1 MTIMKNGF
9 FLCLAVLFTAL
20 NLEAMPH
27 KNVATAISPQSL
39 HQQRSSSKQIGHMF
53 YITVV
58 GDNDYPLNSAD
69 VQIKRNNKVVSV
81 GSTNWYGNFVFKD
94 VRANDILYVS
104 YPDYEPYSQIL
115 SDTDAA
121 QIIRLYRK
129 GHKSRPLTGIVVN
142 EKGEPVANAS
152 VKSDDGRQ
160 RTVTANDGTFKLT
173 DVSKASAITVFHYKY
188 EKKSEQINGRNHIKV
203 VLSTKEETD
212 KQKTNGHRSESTSQ
226 NSSQGYGSRPNSA
239 PRKKPSSISGQQSC
253 IGDHLAFM
261 GISMGIN
268 MKAMM
273 SKLRDKGFYD
283 TDHLYDEATMRGIFY
298 KVQVHVGF
306 MSENGHLKTIRVVDA
321 DTEYQ
326 KRVAQKRFED
336 LLNKLKAVYG
346 EGKYVSRESWESRYE
361 ITLDCGT
368 IIIQMIDSDEM
379 DASSGVYTVSVVF
392 NNNKE

>member
-1 MTIMKNGF
+1 MMKKYINGRNEKELNMKQRF
-9 FLCLAVLFTAL
+9 FLYLAVLFTAL
-20 NLEAMPH
+20 NLEAMPP
-27 KNVATAISPQSL
+27 KNVATSINPQSS
-39 HQQRSSSKQIGHMF
+39 QQQ
-53 YITVV
+53 
-58 GDNDYPLNSAD
+58 
-69 VQIKRNNKVVSV
+69 
-81 GSTNWYGNFVFKD
+81 
-94 VRANDILYVS
+94 
-104 YPDYEPYSQIL
+104 
-115 SDTDAA
+115 
-121 QIIRLYRK
+121 
-129 GHKSRPLTGIVVN
+129 
-142 EKGEPVANAS
+142 
-152 VKSDDGRQ
+152 
-160 RTVTANDGTFKLT
+160 
-173 DVSKASAITVFHYKY
+173 
-188 EKKSEQINGRNHIKV
+188 
-203 VLSTKEETD
+203 VLSL
-212 KQKTNGHRSESTSQ
+212 
-226 NSSQGYGSRPNSA
+226 
-239 PRKKPSSISGQQSC
+239 SGQQSC
-253 IGDHLAFM
+253 IGNHLAFM

-336 LLNKLKAVYG
+336 LLNELKAVYG

-368 IIIQMIDSDEM
+368 IIIQMFDSDEM

>member
-1 MTIMKNGF
+1 MTIMKKVF
-9 FLCLAVLFTAL
+9 FLYLAVLFTAL

-27 KNVATAISPQSL
+27 KD
-39 HQQRSSSKQIGHMF
+39 
-53 YITVV
+53 VV
-58 GDNDYPLNSAD
+58 
-69 VQIKRNNKVVSV
+69 
-81 GSTNWYGNFVFKD
+81 
-94 VRANDILYVS
+94 
-104 YPDYEPYSQIL
+104 
-115 SDTDAA
+115 
-121 QIIRLYRK
+121 
-129 GHKSRPLTGIVVN
+129 
-142 EKGEPVANAS
+142 
-152 VKSDDGRQ
+152 
-160 RTVTANDGTFKLT
+160 
-173 DVSKASAITVFHYKY
+173 
-188 EKKSEQINGRNHIKV
+188 
-203 VLSTKEETD
+203 
-212 KQKTNGHRSESTSQ
+212 TSI
-226 NSSQGYGSRPNSA
+226 SSQSSQQQV
-239 PRKKPSSISGQQSC
+239 SSISGQQSC

-368 IIIQMIDSDEM
+368 IIIQMFDSDEM

>member
-1 MTIMKNGF
+1 MMKKYINGRNEKELNMKQRF
-9 FLCLAVLFTAL
+9 FLYLAVLFTAL
-20 NLEAMPH
+20 NLEAMPP
-27 KNVATAISPQSL
+27 KNVATSINPQSS
-39 HQQRSSSKQIGHMF
+39 QQQ
-53 YITVV
+53 
-58 GDNDYPLNSAD
+58 
-69 VQIKRNNKVVSV
+69 
-81 GSTNWYGNFVFKD
+81 
-94 VRANDILYVS
+94 
-104 YPDYEPYSQIL
+104 
-115 SDTDAA
+115 
-121 QIIRLYRK
+121 
-129 GHKSRPLTGIVVN
+129 
-142 EKGEPVANAS
+142 
-152 VKSDDGRQ
+152 
-160 RTVTANDGTFKLT
+160 
-173 DVSKASAITVFHYKY
+173 
-188 EKKSEQINGRNHIKV
+188 
-203 VLSTKEETD
+203 VLSL
-212 KQKTNGHRSESTSQ
+212 
-226 NSSQGYGSRPNSA
+226 
-239 PRKKPSSISGQQSC
+239 SGQQSC

-336 LLNKLKAVYG
+336 LLNELKAVYG

-368 IIIQMIDSDEM
+368 IIIQMFDSDEM

>member
-1 MTIMKNGF
+1 MMKKYINGRNEKELNMKQRF
-9 FLCLAVLFTAL
+9 FLYLAVLFTAL
-20 NLEAMPH
+20 NLEAMPP
-27 KNVATAISPQSL
+27 KNVATSINPQSS
-39 HQQRSSSKQIGHMF
+39 QQQ
-53 YITVV
+53 
-58 GDNDYPLNSAD
+58 
-69 VQIKRNNKVVSV
+69 
-81 GSTNWYGNFVFKD
+81 
-94 VRANDILYVS
+94 
-104 YPDYEPYSQIL
+104 
-115 SDTDAA
+115 
-121 QIIRLYRK
+121 
-129 GHKSRPLTGIVVN
+129 
-142 EKGEPVANAS
+142 
-152 VKSDDGRQ
+152 
-160 RTVTANDGTFKLT
+160 
-173 DVSKASAITVFHYKY
+173 
-188 EKKSEQINGRNHIKV
+188 
-203 VLSTKEETD
+203 VLSL
-212 KQKTNGHRSESTSQ
+212 
-226 NSSQGYGSRPNSA
+226 
-239 PRKKPSSISGQQSC
+239 SGQQSC

-336 LLNKLKAVYG
+336 LLNELKAVYG

-368 IIIQMIDSDEM
+368 IIIQMFDSDEM
-379 DASSGVYTVSVVF
+379 DASSGLYTVSVVF

>member
-1 MTIMKNGF
+1 MMKKYINGRNEKELNMKQRF
-9 FLCLAVLFTAL
+9 FLYLAVLFTAL
-20 NLEAMPH
+20 NLEAMPP
-27 KNVATAISPQSL
+27 KNVATSINPQSS
-39 HQQRSSSKQIGHMF
+39 QQQ
-53 YITVV
+53 
-58 GDNDYPLNSAD
+58 
-69 VQIKRNNKVVSV
+69 
-81 GSTNWYGNFVFKD
+81 
-94 VRANDILYVS
+94 
-104 YPDYEPYSQIL
+104 
-115 SDTDAA
+115 
-121 QIIRLYRK
+121 
-129 GHKSRPLTGIVVN
+129 
-142 EKGEPVANAS
+142 
-152 VKSDDGRQ
+152 
-160 RTVTANDGTFKLT
+160 
-173 DVSKASAITVFHYKY
+173 
-188 EKKSEQINGRNHIKV
+188 
-203 VLSTKEETD
+203 VLSL
-212 KQKTNGHRSESTSQ
+212 
-226 NSSQGYGSRPNSA
+226 
-239 PRKKPSSISGQQSC
+239 SGQQSC
-253 IGDHLAFM
+253 IGNHLAFM

-368 IIIQMIDSDEM
+368 IIIQMFDSDEM